1 MLLYLAI
8 LAVVWSGY
16 MSSSYS
22 GWTTTFWWLVDL
34 PNWGREDEELNVFY
48 SDLHFW
54 TCWALLALMALH
66 IGGALLHAFKADGFV
81 RRMLR
86 P

>member
-1 MLLYLAI
+1 MHQ
-8 LAVVWSGY
+8 SHRK
-16 MSSSYS
+16 
-22 GWTTTFWWLVDL
+22 L
-34 PNWGREDEELNVFY
+34 P
-48 SDLHFW
+48 
-54 TCWALLALMALH
+54 LLALLALH